1 MNAASSYVLQDVVD
15 LAVVNGDTA
24 PALATGGFS
33 QQPATQIGNMVMQAI
48 LLGGPGGQPCNWK
61 FNRFNVTP
69 FPTISWQQDY
79 FVPGIVTLGWLESAW
94 GIQYTNSS
102 QPKPKFA
109 LEVKRDLMVTFQ
121 QTGYPGKICQMPNS
135 LLQTGTWGDT
145 ELQTPTGQNNPGPGV
160 LYVNPITSVNQPN
173 NPSTAIADP
182 NGGLWA
188 LTTYGTCG
196 TFNPF
201 ALGITATSM
210 NGSNVLTVTCPNTVQ
225 IGQSVLLTG
234 TQEAFLN
241 GQSVT
246 VASLLG
252 SSPNQT
258 GFTATGITHATYSNP
273 SDTGTAYINTTYPTL
288 TDPSIAAT
296 TIVDGTVVWTAVN
309 PDGQGFRLNPIPP
322 QQGVV
327 WQINPVGQNR
337 ILQFTSLTQ
346 SLAPLPDDYFPY
358 FVDGFFAQCYR
369 RNPDPKIR
377 ARFPQEWA
385 NWLRSLDMAVRQEQ
399 REETDFGFVPTSAI
413 LETGFGGYYGPAW
426 PFAGAP
432 WGMW

>member
-1 MNAASSYVLQDVVD
+1 MPNSSYDLQSVVD
-15 LAVVNGDTA
+15 IASTNGDTA

-33 QQPATQIGNMVMQAI
+33 QQPALQIANMVMQAI

-61 FNRFNVTP
+61 FNRQLVPP

-79 FVPGIVTLGWLESAW
+79 FVPGVVTLGWLESCY
-94 GIQYTNSS
+94 GIQFTNTS

-121 QTGYPGKICQMPNS
+121 QTGGPGKICQMPNK
-135 LLQTGTWGDT
+135 LLQVGTWGDT
-145 ELQTPTGQNNPGPGV
+145 ELQTPTGQNNPGPGAI
-160 LYVNPITSVNQPN
+160 YTNPLTSVNQPS
-173 NPSTAIADP
+173 NPITGIADAFG
-182 NGGLWA
+182 NFWVV
-188 LTTYGTCG
+188 TTYGTCG
-196 TFNPF
+196 MANPF
-201 ALGITATSM
+201 LSNLNPVYPSLTS
-210 NGSNVLTVTCPNTVQ
+210 PNTV
-225 IGQSVLLTG
+225 
-234 TQEAFLN
+234 
-241 GQSVT
+241 
-246 VASLLG
+246 
-252 SSPNQT
+252 
-258 GFTATGITHATYSNP
+258 
-273 SDTGTAYINTTYPTL
+273 
-288 TDPSIAAT
+288 AT
-296 TIVDGTVVWTAVN
+296 TAADGSVVWTAIN
-309 PDGQGFRLNPIPP
+309 PNGQGFRLNPIPP

-327 WQINPVGQNR
+327 WQINPVGQTR
-337 ILQFTSLTQ
+337 INQFTTLTQ
-346 SLAPLPDDYFPY
+346 SLDPLPDDYYPY

-377 ARFPQEWA
+377 ARFPQEWQ